1 MIRVSGLFVY
11 PVKSARGI
19 RLDRMAVDQSGPD
32 LDRRFMIVG
41 PDGEFLSQRKEPRLS
56 QLGVEWLE
64 DALRLN
70 APGMPPMLIPLREEG
85 RGSERVEVQVWRFRG
100 AAEPVGPKVNDWLS
114 EWLGGPWRLVR
125 AAPEM
130 NRVANPEWVDGSVP
144 VAFPDG
150 YPLLLTTEAS
160 LAGLNTEVQS
170 AGSEPAP
177 LEMARFRPNLVVSGC
192 EPFAEDDWSRIRVGS
207 LEIDVVKPCDRCGL
221 TTIDPTTGRVGVEPL
236 PTLGRVRKSARG
248 VLFGQNCVPR
258 GAGWIR
264 EGDEVEVVASGRLAQ
279 LPEVWRV
286 SAP

>member
-19 RLDRMAVDQSGPD
+19 RLDRMAVDRSGPD

-41 PDGEFLSQRKEPRLS
+41 SDGEFLSQRKEPRLA
-56 QLGVEWLE
+56 QLAVEWSE
-64 DALRLN
+64 ESLRLN
-70 APGMPPMLIPLREEG
+70 APGMSPMLIPLREEG

-100 AAEPVGPKVNDWLS
+100 PAEPVSPKVDDWLS

-130 NRVANPEWVDGSVP
+130 DRLANPEWVDGSVP

-160 LAGLNTEVQS
+160 LAGLNAEVQS

-207 LEIDVVKPCDRCGL
+207 LEIDVVKPCDRCSV
-221 TTIDPTTGRVGVEPL
+221 TTVDPTTGR
-236 PTLGRVRKSARG
+236 GRG
-248 VLFGQNCVPR
+248 G
-258 GAGWIR
+258 GAGWQR
-264 EGDEVEVVASGRLAQ
+264 GGWGGGHAPPPHRAPSPRGRRGAAAA
-279 LPEVWRV
+279 R
-286 SAP
+286 S